1 VTRVVRAG
9 VLGTLSLLLATGAHV
24 LGGGSLPGV
33 GVLLVA
39 AVPLGLLAALVTR
52 RRCRFGWLAAL
63 LAVQQLGLHELFGL
77 AGAARACTL
86 GVRGAA
92 AAPHAGHAG
101 ALDGVTSCAP
111 GGGMDMTSGTPGW
124 LMVVAHVAAVLAT
137 AWLLARGEAWLWRT
151 VDRVA
156 AAAGLAASHPTSP
169 AGRDRE
175 PVGCDVRSRRLAYAV
190 AAPRGPPAAAVR

>member
-1 VTRVVRAG
+1 MTRVVRAG

-24 LGGGSLPGV
+24 LGGGSLPGL

-39 AVPLGLLAALVTR
+39 AVLLGLLAALVTL

-63 LAVQQLGLHELFGL
+63 LAAQQLGLHELFDL

-92 AAPHAGHAG
+92 RAPHVGHAG
-101 ALDGVTSCAP
+101 ALDAVTSCAP
-111 GGGMDMTSGTPGW
+111 DGGMDMTSSAPGW
-124 LMVVAHVAAVLAT
+124 LMVMAHVAAVLVT
-137 AWLLARGEAWLWRT
+137 AWLLARGEAWLWRA

-156 AAAGLAASHPTSP
+156 AAAGLRASHPTSP
-169 AGRDRE
+169 APQDRE
-175 PVGCDVRSRRLAYAV
+175 PAGGDVPSRRLAYAV
-190 AAPRGPPAAAVR
+190 AAPRGPPFVGVR